1 MKKNSIRNAFVA
13 VLCLLSLAFLLWSL
27 WNPLPI
33 VKFVLR
39 NTDVMERI
47 RKNSPLPPKGVALDH
62 TAEVIKVKNTT
73 AIWLDRKNS
82 SQGVLVY
89 LHGGAYLKGPFE
101 TQWKYVSRMIRKT
114 SMAALVIDYKMP
126 PEFPFPHGLEGSLE
140 LIRELQKEGSLANR
154 WFLLG
159 DSAGGGLALAIAF
172 RLRETKSSLPQG
184 LILMSP
190 WLDLNMD
197 NPNVDLVAPEDPM
210 LTKKFLID
218 SANQYAPN
226 ADLKNPLIS
235 PVYGDVKGLPPILL
249 QTGTSDILLPDIRKF
264 YEKCK
269 ENGVSIRYEEYPEA
283 FHVFMMLN
291 PLKEARRAID
301 SQKEFLL
308 R

>member
-13 VLCLLSLAFLLWSL
+13 VLSLLSLAFLLWSL

-210 LTKKFLID
+210 LKKKFLID

-301 SQKEFLL
+301 SQKDFLL

>member
-39 NTDVMERI
+39 YTDVMERI

-62 TAEVIKVKNTT
+62 TVEVIKVKNTT

-82 SQGVLVY
+82 FQGVLVY

-126 PEFPFPHGLEGSLE
+126 PGFPFPHGLEGSLE

-210 LTKKFLID
+210 LKKKFLID